1 MKKMFWIISLSVS
14 LMITGCAR
22 TDKATVG
29 EMGQSASQSP
39 VLETAAPSPS
49 PAPANK
55 VFTDEQK
62 NGEDGMFQLGM
73 TLDEVRKQLAAEGL
87 DDSNEIE
94 NAGDPADW
102 NQGHRTVMT
111 ERADFTFDE
120 NERLYSIDVIDN
132 SPTAAGLQIG
142 DAEADV
148 TRLYGEGF
156 HVYELPEHGE
166 RVLEYTMKDHYFTV
180 FLREQ
185 KVGGWRVSSYKWGTN
200 SPVTESYDQVKP
212 AGDEEGTALKEKL
225 YEELQA
231 NMQKVEQNSDDSM
244 AAVLASDRIRGL
256 QSILS
261 IVLSDAEVEE
271 MLDQQE
277 QVQPL
282 LNDSV
287 IYTGY
292 STQGVHLMAILSP
305 ITPGNEKF
313 KAAMNKLRG
322 KEDEYAFLSTITD
335 ASDER
340 SLEVGLDLYAEDLT
354 GSRQEIKLSSITVS
368 DSSNGA
374 EQVVPFTG
382 KDLEP
387 LLTQYS
393 RKQSSDLVVPSGAWH
408 AFGFMGTLINDPVI
422 TIVLDGEPVILQRQ

>member
-1 MKKMFWIISLSVS
+1 
-14 LMITGCAR
+14 
-22 TDKATVG
+22 
-29 EMGQSASQSP
+29 
-39 VLETAAPSPS
+39 
-49 PAPANK
+49 
-55 VFTDEQK
+55 
-62 NGEDGMFQLGM
+62 MFQLGM
-73 TLDEVRKQLAAEGL
+73 TLDEVRKQLEAEGM

-111 ERADFTFDE
+111 DQADFTFDE
-120 NERLYSIDVIDN
+120 HERLYRIDVTDE
-132 SPTAAGLQIG
+132 SPTTAGLKAG
-142 DAEADV
+142 DAEAEV
-148 TRLYGEGF
+148 LRLYGEEF
-156 HVYELPEHGE
+156 HTYEGADDGS
-166 RVLEYTMKDHYFTV
+166 RVLEYVMKDHYFTV
-180 FLREQ
+180 WLQEQ
-185 KVGGWRVSSYKWGTN
+185 KVGGWGVSSYKWQTN

-212 AGDEEGTALKEKL
+212 AGDHEGTALKEKL
-225 YEELQA
+225 YGELQA
-231 NMQKVEQNSDDSM
+231 NMQKVEQNSDDLM

-305 ITPGNEKF
+305 TTPGNEKF
-313 KAAMNKLRG
+313 KAAMNQLRG
-322 KEDEYAFLSTITD
+322 KEDEYAFLSAITD

-340 SLEVGLDLYAEDLT
+340 SLEVGLDLYAEDLA

-393 RKQSSDLVVPSGAWH
+393 RKQSSDLVLASGAWH

-422 TIVLDGEPVILQRQ
+422 KIELDGEPVILQRQ

>member
-1 MKKMFWIISLSVS
+1 MKKMFWMIGLCTA
-14 LMITGCAR
+14 LMITGCGR
-22 TDKATVG
+22 TDKAPAHET
-29 EMGQSASQSP
+29 GQAATQSP
-39 VLETAAPSPS
+39 AIETPAPSPS
-49 PAPANK
+49 AVPAK
-55 VFTDEQK
+55 QVITDEQE
-62 NGEDGMFQLGM
+62 NGEEGMFQLGM
-73 TLDEVRKQLAAEGL
+73 TLEELRKQLEAEGM

-111 ERADFTFDE
+111 DQADFTFDE
-120 NERLYSIDVIDN
+120 HERLYRIDVTDE
-132 SPTAAGLQIG
+132 SPTAAGLKAG
-142 DAEADV
+142 DAEAEV
-148 TRLYGEGF
+148 LRLYGEEF
-156 HVYELPEHGE
+156 HTYEGADDGS
-166 RVLEYTMKDHYFTV
+166 RVLEYVMKDHYFTV
-180 FLREQ
+180 WLQEQ
-185 KVGGWRVSSYKWGTN
+185 KVGGWGVSSYKWQTN

-212 AGDEEGTALKEKL
+212 AGDHEGTALKEKL
-225 YEELQA
+225 YGELQA
-231 NMQKVEQNSDDSM
+231 NMQKVEQNSDDLM

-305 ITPGNEKF
+305 TTPGNEKF
-313 KAAMNKLRG
+313 KAAMNQLRG
-322 KEDEYAFLSTITD
+322 KEDEYAFLSAITE

-340 SLEVGLDLYAEDLT
+340 SLEVGLDLHAEDLA
-354 GSRQEIKLSSITVS
+354 GPREEIKLSSITVS
-368 DSSNGA
+368 DSTSGA

-387 LLTQYS
+387 LLTQYG
-393 RKQSSDLVVPSGAWH
+393 RKHSSDLALASGAWH

-422 TIVLDGEPVILQRQ
+422 TVELDGEPVILRRQ

>member
-1 MKKMFWIISLSVS
+1 MKKMFWIISLSTA

-22 TDKATVG
+22 TDKAPPNDT
-29 EMGQSASQSP
+29 GQAATQKP
-39 VLETAAPSPS
+39 AMETPAPSPS
-49 PAPANK
+49 AVPAKK
-55 VFTDEQK
+55 VFADEQK

-73 TLDEVRKQLAAEGL
+73 TLEEVRRQLEAEGI

-102 NQGHRTVMT
+102 NQGHRTIIT
-111 ERADFTFDE
+111 DRADFTFDE
-120 NERLYSIDVIDN
+120 HERLYRIDVTDE
-132 SPTAAGLQIG
+132 SPTAAGLQTG
-142 DAEADV
+142 DSEADAL
-148 TRLYGEGF
+148 RLYGEDF
-156 HVYELPEHGE
+156 HAYELPEHGE
-166 RVLEYTMKDHYFTV
+166 RVLEYTMQDHYFTV
-180 FLREQ
+180 LLQQQ
-185 KVGGWRVSSYKWGTN
+185 KVAGWGVSTFKQGTN

-212 AGDEEGTALKEKL
+212 DGDEEDIALKEKL
-225 YEELQA
+225 YGELQA
-231 NMQKVEQNSDDSM
+231 NMQKVEHNSDDLM

-271 MLDQQE
+271 MLGQQE

-282 LNDSV
+282 LDDSV

-292 STQGVHLMAILSP
+292 TTQGVHLMAILSP
-305 ITPGNEKF
+305 TMPGNEKF

-322 KEDEYAFLSTITD
+322 KEDEYAFLSAITE

-368 DSSNGA
+368 DSSSGA

-393 RKQSSDLVVPSGAWH
+393 RKHSEDLVMASGAWV

-422 TIVLDGEPVILQRQ
+422 TVELDGEPVILQRQ